1 MRTRFGTGGLLNH
14 ASPMRLHQHLVFLP
28 LALIL
33 TSFAVPALAQERDL
47 VGEERERMRPKCAEV
62 VVNGVLAD
70 SFRSL
75 EYLQSAENRDE
86 FVSRNP
92 LQCSS
97 HRCFG
102 LTHVKGTRAR
112 VENWTQNFVYV
123 TVPLMFENGPRR
135 VYLWAD
141 KRHISC
147 PR

>member
-1 MRTRFGTGGLLNH
+1 MRIPFGTGARGNH
-14 ASPMRLHQHLVFLP
+14 ASPMRLHQPLVFLP
-28 LALIL
+28 LAIIL
-33 TSFAVPALAQERDL
+33 TSFALPALAHERDL

-86 FVSRNP
+86 LVSRNP
-92 LQCSS
+92 LQCGS

-102 LTHVKGTRAR
+102 LTHVKGKRAR

-135 VYLWAD
+135 VYLWVE
-141 KRHISC
+141 KSHISC